1 MGYLSIL
8 IFLLAVTASVGQTN
22 DMDWYRSQLNQLI
35 IPPYTRAYSILQNDI
50 IGRLL
55 TINVVEIFDN
65 QTEVSKL
72 ADKLSCSTSEVL
84 TLLSAMMNNMNVL
97 LTALDN
103 KLIKIVAA
111 VSAKQAEIEQS
122 EMRRA
127 IAHSSVVEAQNLVRN
142 SENDLQNKQQVLTN
156 VEAELSAANNKLE
169 RARRCRTLKIENTTE
184 IINTTEAVDNSDAV
198 DNSEAFNTT
207 EEVNTTEATNTT
219 EAVNGRFFRWIVRSV
234 CSIVNYSGIRSVR
247 NRRNRIRGTVDHAR
261 NELGRFRKLLADRR
275 NLEATRMSELTQVQ
289 KQRNILQN
297 SFTELQKQ
305 QVMTS
310 AMNEQLKKVLGHI
323 GSVFTPFS
331 VFYEV
336 LRSLVNFELLIG
348 PLNDI
353 AARIVNSSIGQIVNV
368 QLRRAQNNMEPD
380 LLEQAGIDRSWE
392 SQIVNAPATVNLLGQ
407 LMVLSS
413 KRDFSFEAYMPNQ
426 TYTFITHRQSFRAT
440 LIQIA
445 NGVKKCQIDFSF
457 TLRRDAPVPV

>member
-368 QLRRAQNNMEPD
+368 QLISSGTITSMTTY
-380 LLEQAGIDRSWE
+380 LDRLRDKLVAMPFKFE
-392 SQIVNAPATVNLLGQ
+392 ENKAAIC
-407 LMVLSS
+407 SS
-413 KRDFSFEAYMPNQ
+413 K
-426 TYTFITHRQSFRAT
+426 
-440 LIQIA
+440 
-445 NGVKKCQIDFSF
+445 
-457 TLRRDAPVPV
+457 